1 MLQRR
6 VLHPIG
12 ERGDG
17 GMEAT
22 HVGRLLSRVRLHLS
36 VSYSTQSSSTH
47 RAFPLLFLDS
57 CSLNGARHRCGAI
70 NVGGDKFDDRLKEN
84 DRRLGAPI
92 EDLPDARAV
101 RAKLLS
107 SLRPS
112 TNSTT
117 LTHSDSDSNAARVG
131 SFMNYRG
138 YFNPEGGWA
147 EAARAVGILLSRVRE
162 MGGRV
167 IENQEVV
174 ELVKDE
180 NRRTTGVTCRDGK
193 RFESDRVILAIGSWT
208 ASTFPELELDS
219 QCLATG

>member
-6 VLHPIG
+6 VLRPTG
-12 ERGDG
+12 ERSNG
-17 GMEAT
+17 GMEAAD
-22 HVGRLLSRVRLHLS
+22 VGR
-36 VSYSTQSSSTH
+36 
-47 RAFPLLFLDS
+47 RAFPILFLDS
-57 CSLNGARHRCGAI
+57 CSFDGARHRCGVL
-70 NVGGDKFDDRLKEN
+70 NVGGAKFDDRLREN

-92 EDLPDARAV
+92 EDLSDAKAV

-112 TNSTT
+112 TNSSTS
-117 LTHSDSDSNAARVG
+117 LTHSDSDSNAQRIG
-131 SFMNYRG
+131 SLANYRG

-174 ELVKDE
+174 GHWIVDCID
-180 NRRTTGVTCRDGK
+180 V
-193 RFESDRVILAIGSWT
+193 SRVGA
-208 ASTFPELELDS
+208 
-219 QCLATG
+219 